1 MLVPRYITDAYCN
14 VQLNYSII
22 LADEITPQ
30 RLVMFVKLKGV
41 RLLPKVSYMSI
52 SGRAIFKLDN
62 TFLPYVN
69 LPQGIRFSV
78 IGQKLISFERAT
90 KLQRYRDI
98 LLTTSLQ
105 SKNILTWKILIT
117 SQEKSKNPI
126 VDRLSQMQWPKN
138 IKLDRKSVV

>member
-1 MLVPRYITDAYCN
+1 MNQQENTLSVFLIFSPRLARSLQMPVPRYITDAYCT
-14 VQLNYSII
+14 VQLNYSIT

-52 SGRAIFKLDN
+52 SGRAIFKLHN
-62 TFLPYVN
+62 TFLPNVN
-69 LPQGIRFSV
+69 FPQGISFSL

-90 KLQRYRDI
+90 KLQIYRDI

-117 SQEKSKNPI
+117 SQ
-126 VDRLSQMQWPKN
+126 
-138 IKLDRKSVV
+138 